1 MAPRDKFSIEPLYV
15 QVRNLLAQRLASGVW
30 PPGSALPN
38 EMELARELG
47 VSSGTVRK
55 ALDSLESDRLVVRRQ
70 GRGTFVVDQAS
81 GDVAARFSNI
91 RNGEGRRIG
100 GDMELL
106 TQVKAVATEIVC
118 ILRYRCHAITAR
130 GIASESVKKEFAQHA
145 VEEEQH
151 LLWIAERINQLGGKP
166 DLNPDGVGERA
177 ASQYVE
183 GTNLVDMI
191 KENLVAERIA
201 VETYRDMIRYFA
213 EKDPTTRVLLERVLA
228 QEEEHAND
236 MHDLLVAHEGRPML
250 PG

>member
-1 MAPRDKFSIEPLYV
+1 MGPRDKFSIEPLYV

-70 GRGTFVVDQAS
+70 GRGTFVIDQAS

-106 TQVKAVATEIVC
+106 AQVKAVAAEI
-118 ILRYRCHAITAR
+118 
-130 GIASESVKKEFAQHA
+130 
-145 VEEEQH
+145 
-151 LLWIAERINQLGGKP
+151 ERQRLQLGA
-166 DLNPDGVGERA
+166 GE
-177 ASQYVE
+177 
-183 GTNLVDMI
+183 
-191 KENLVAERIA
+191 A
-201 VETYRDMIRYFA
+201 VLR
-213 EKDPTTRVLLERVLA
+213 TTR
-228 QEEEHAND
+228 
-236 MHDLLVAHEGRPML
+236 
-250 PG
+250 